1 MSSLIIAIVGRANV
15 GKSTLF
21 NKLTQSRTA
30 IVNDTPGV
38 TRDRIYGTADLG
50 NRTAMIVDTGG
61 IDVDQSNPI
70 ELQVVE
76 QGKWARNESD
86 CVIVVVDN
94 RTGLMPHD
102 YEIVDEIRKSGKP
115 FIVAVNKIDS
125 PNQHHIHPDFN
136 ALGIGHLLPIS
147 AEHGHGLYELIE
159 NVAELLPENFEQKQ
173 ENKAIRIAVIG
184 KPNVGKSSLINKL
197 LNSDRCIVSKIP
209 GTTRDSIDTFLK
221 ANGQN
226 FVLVDTAGIRRK
238 GKTKQILDK
247 FSVIMALKALDRCDV
262 AILLLDA
269 MEEVTDQDATVAGY
283 ALDRGKGC
291 IIIGNKWDL
300 MQKNEIS
307 FEEFEQKVRHRLK
320 FLEFAPILTV
330 SAKSGMRIDK
340 ILPQTEKVFLE
351 YSKRITTAQLN
362 ACFEKAVQRNPMSSY
377 RGKFVKMFYATQI
390 KSKPPT
396 FKCFLNFPEAIHF
409 SYKRYL
415 VNSIRK
421 TFGLIGTPIR
431 LILSRKEE
439 T

>member
-94 RTGLMPHD
+94 QAGFMPHD
-102 YEIVDEIRKSGKP
+102 REMVDEIRKSGKP
-115 FIVAVNKIDS
+115 FVVAVNKIDS
-125 PNQHHIHPDFN
+125 PTKHYIHPDFN
-136 ALGIGHLLPIS
+136 ALGIGNLLPVS

-159 NVAELLPENFEQKQ
+159 TVADLLPENFEHKQ

-197 LNSDRCIVSKIP
+197 LNSSRCIVSNIP
-209 GTTRDSIDTFLK
+209 GTTRDSIDTFLQ
-221 ANGQN
+221 ANGQD
-226 FVLVDTAGIRRK
+226 FVLIDTAGIRRK
-238 GKTKQILDK
+238 GKTKQVLDK

-269 MEEVTDQDATVAGY
+269 METITDQDATVAGY
-283 ALDRGKGC
+283 ALDRGKAC

-300 MQKNEIS
+300 MRENDVS
-307 FEEFEQKVRHRLK
+307 FEEFEQKVRCRLK
-320 FLEFAPILTV
+320 FLDFAPILTV

-351 YSKRITTAQLN
+351 YSRRIITSQVN
-362 ACFEKAVQRNPMSSY
+362 DCFEKAIQRNPMSSY
-377 RGKFVKMFYATQI
+377 RGKFLKMFYATQI
-390 KSKPPT
+390 KIKPPT

-409 SYKRYL
+409 SYRRYL

-431 LILSRKEE
+431 LILSRKEGH
-439 T
+439 